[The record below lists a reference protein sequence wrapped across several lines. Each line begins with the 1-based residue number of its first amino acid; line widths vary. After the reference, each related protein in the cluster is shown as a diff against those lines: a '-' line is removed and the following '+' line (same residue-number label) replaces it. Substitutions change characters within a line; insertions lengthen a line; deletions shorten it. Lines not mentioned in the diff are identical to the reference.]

1 MIDMGFEPDVQRIL
15 DHMPVQKQKPDTEE
29 AEDAAKLAE
38 NFKLKDKYRC
48 VEGGGGLLVFLLPQ
62 EMRVVC
68 LETWFGVCF
77 FFLVNNKFVV
87 YNCMLRGKETYTMC
101 GSEIYLHN

>member
-48 VEGGGGLLVFLLPQ
+48 VETVGLG
-62 EMRVVC
+62 C
-68 LETWFGVCF
+68 LDKSV
-77 FFLVNNKFVV
+77 
-87 YNCMLRGKETYTMC
+87 
-101 GSEIYLHN
+101 SE